1 MATLIERRPALFPFV
16 VAVVA
21 SRVVLSVL
29 AATEERNDILSL
41 LITVILVVEVVVV
54 WRAVRTVRD
63 RGAAPDRGGPDRAGP
78 DRGGPDRIDFLLRVV
93 ERFGAPFAYV
103 TTGACVAAFALL
115 RAHHSSPGEILDVIA
130 VVRWIQLVL
139 LLVVLYLARRWELG
153 RSQRRGWSPPVA

>member
-21 SRVVLSVL
+21 SRIVLSVL

-63 RGAAPDRGGPDRAGP
+63 RGAAPDRGGP

>member
-21 SRVVLSVL
+21 SRIVLSVL

-41 LITVILVVEVVVV
+41 LITVILVVEVVVD
-54 WRAVRTVRD
+54 WRAVRTVRAQ
-63 RGAAPDRGGPDRAGP
+63 GAALDRGGPDG
-78 DRGGPDRIDFLLRVV
+78 GGPDRIDSLLRLV

-115 RAHHSSPGEILDVIA
+115 RAHHSSPGEILNVIA

>member
-63 RGAAPDRGGPDRAGP
+63 RGAAPDRGGP

>member
-63 RGAAPDRGGPDRAGP
+63 RGAAPDRGGPDR
-78 DRGGPDRIDFLLRVV
+78 GGPDRIDFLLRVV

-115 RAHHSSPGEILDVIA
+115 RAHHSSPGEILNVIA

>member
-1 MATLIERRPALFPFV
+1 MLAGAFV
-16 VAVVA
+16 GW
-21 SRVVLSVL
+21 L
-29 AATEERNDILSL
+29 
-41 LITVILVVEVVVV
+41 
-54 WRAVRTVRD
+54 
-63 RGAAPDRGGPDRAGP
+63 
-78 DRGGPDRIDFLLRVV
+78 V

-115 RAHHSSPGEILDVIA
+115 RAHHSSPGEILNVIA

>member
-54 WRAVRTVRD
+54 WRAVQTVRS
-63 RGAAPDRGGPDRAGP
+63 RGAAPDQGGRQG
-78 DRGGPDRIDFLLRVV
+78 GGPDRIDTLLRVV
-93 ERFGAPFAYV
+93 ERVGAPLVYV
-103 TTGACVAAFALL
+103 TTGACAVAFALL

-130 VVRWIQLVL
+130 VVRWVQLVL

>member
-41 LITVILVVEVVVV
+41 LITVLLVVEVVVV
-54 WRAVRTVRD
+54 WRAVRRVRG
-63 RGAAPDRGGPDRAGP
+63 RGAAPERGGPDRM
-78 DRGGPDRIDFLLRVV
+78 DSLLRVV
-93 ERFGAPFAYV
+93 ERVGAPFVYV
-103 TTGACVAAFALL
+103 TTGACVVAFGLL

-130 VVRWIQLVL
+130 VARWVQLVL
-139 LLVVLYLARRWELG
+139 LLAVLYLARRWELG